1 MEHTNTR
8 LEIEN
13 TKSNVRIQKKITQSI
28 TKPVSEDDWTITQSI
43 ELKNETYKY
52 KTWNWKYEI
61 KYMVTKNITQS
72 ILQNLP
78 EKTTRLSEHINTKG
92 THKIQTFD
100 LFI

>member
-1 MEHTNTR
+1 MDYSNTT
-8 LEIEN
+8 LEIAN
-13 TKSNVRIQKKITQSI
+13 TKSNIWIQKNITQSI

-72 ILQNLP
+72 
-78 EKTTRLSEHINTKG
+78 T
-92 THKIQTFD
+92 
-100 LFI
+100 